1 MIQLLKDSQK
11 SLGNLG
17 NTINT
22 FRKLPTIKILKISS
36 PSGAIYFGLLKNEQK
51 I

>member
-22 FRKLPTIKILKISS
+22 FRGLPKIK
-36 PSGAIYFGLLKNEQK
+36 Y
-51 I
+51 